1 MKTIFVKYSLNISR
15 YFIKNYHTSVEHAVD
30 LWLNYF
36 YKFWDA
42 NLKTIGNVGKM
53 YITYLLKFSSVIFV
67 AVMK

>member
-1 MKTIFVKYSLNISR
+1 MKTIFVKYSLNIAR
-15 YFIKNYHTSVEHAVD
+15 YFIKNYHTLVEGPVD

-36 YKFWDA
+36 YKFWDV
-42 NLKTIGNVGKM
+42 NLKNIGNVGKI